1 MIFGGKVQATFFSAL
16 LVFGGVD
23 AAQAAGIKSQSA
35 AIMPKTMET
44 ISFAQYAASLSG
56 SSAMHGGTLRYG
68 RGDPVAVMG
77 RQRLNTGL
85 QCVPFARAD
94 SGIKIVGNANT
105 WWDHAAGVY
114 ERGTRPELG
123 SVLNFRGNSAMPMG
137 HVAVVSKVLNPRTV
151 QIEHANWAPGTV
163 SRDVTVID
171 VSPANNWSA
180 VRVSLGH
187 TTDFGSIYPTYGFI
201 YNRPDSGTMVANA
214 STSEPI
220 PALNPAPRDL
230 RSSARGSD
238 LNYEEV
244 AEAPDT
250 ARSAGAGSRRRVQY
264 QAR

>member
-1 MIFGGKVQATFFSAL
+1 MAT
-16 LVFGGVD
+16 
-23 AAQAAGIKSQSA
+23 
-35 AIMPKTMET
+35 MPKTMET
-44 ISFAQYAASLSG
+44 ISFEQYAASLTTPNT
-56 SSAMHGGTLRYG
+56 MHGSALRYG
-68 RGDPVAVMG
+68 NGDRLPVAG
-77 RQRLNTGL
+77 RQRWTTGL

-94 SGIKIVGNANT
+94 SGIEIVGNANT
-105 WWDHAAGVY
+105 WWDRAAGIY
-114 ERGTRPELG
+114 ERGARPELG

-137 HVAVVSKVLNPRTV
+137 HVAVVSKVVNPRTV
-151 QIEHANWAPGTV
+151 LIEHANWAPGAV

-187 TTDFGSIYPTYGFI
+187 TADFGSIYPTFGFI
-201 YNRPDSGTMVANA
+201 YNRPDSGAMVANA

-230 RSSARGSD
+230 RRSARGSD

-250 ARSAGAGSRRRVQY
+250 AHAARRYRPLRN

>member
-1 MIFGGKVQATFFSAL
+1 MIFGGVVQATFLSAL
-16 LVFGGVD
+16 LVAGGSGVV
-23 AAQAAGIKSQSA
+23 QAAGVKPGA
-35 AIMPKTMET
+35 ASVMPKAMET
-44 ISFAQYAASLSG
+44 ISFEQYATSLN
-56 SSAMHGGTLRYG
+56 ATTMHAGALRYG
-68 RGDPVAVMG
+68 RGNRVAVAG
-77 RQRLNTGL
+77 RQRWNSGL

-94 SGIKIVGNANT
+94 SGIEIVGNANT
-105 WWDHAAGVY
+105 WWGQAAGIY

-151 QIEHANWAPGTV
+151 LIEHANWAPGAV

-171 VSPANNWSA
+171 VSSANNWSA

-187 TTDFGSIYPTYGFI
+187 STDFGSIYPTYGFI

-214 STSEPI
+214 SSFEPI

-230 RSSARGSD
+230 RGSARGSD
-238 LNYEEV
+238 TTYDEV

-250 ARSAGAGSRRRVQY
+250 ARPTGKASRRKLLYR
-264 QAR
+264 AR